1 MNSER
6 ITWKGS
12 VLTAPVPPA
21 LITCGPADKPNVF
34 TVAWTGTL
42 CTQPPK
48 TYISVRPERYSYGLI
63 KESGVFC
70 INLPTKKLIRAIDY
84 CGVKSG
90 RDIDKIKEMKL
101 ETTDAKTVPTV
112 LLCDSPVSLECKVC
126 EIVKLGSHDMFI
138 ADITGVSVNPE
149 YLDENGRLMLENAGL
164 VAFAHGEYFELGKK
178 LGSFGYS
185 VRKKKKLHR
194 K

>member
-112 LLCDSPVSLECKVC
+112 LLCDSPVSLECKV
-126 EIVKLGSHDMFI
+126 
-138 ADITGVSVNPE
+138 
-149 YLDENGRLMLENAGL
+149 
-164 VAFAHGEYFELGKK
+164 
-178 LGSFGYS
+178 
-185 VRKKKKLHR
+185 
-194 K
+194 